1 MLDLLLLLVVI
12 NMEVND
18 GVAEVLLVEAEED
31 IVCIVLVNGTAE
43 VTVVV
48 EVVCVVPVDEDKPT
62 VKCAVEV
69 EMVGLDLVVVVIN
82 VEDKD
87 GVLS

>member
-43 VTVVV
+43 VTLAV
-48 EVVCVVPVDEDKPT
+48 EVVCVVPFDENKPT
-62 VKCAVEV
+62 VK
-69 EMVGLDLVVVVIN
+69 
-82 VEDKD
+82 
-87 GVLS
+87 

>member
-1 MLDLLLLLVVI
+1 MMGLDLVVVVI
-12 NMEVND
+12 NREDND

-43 VTVVV
+43 CTVVV
-48 EVVCVVPVDEDKPT
+48 EVVCVVLVDEDKPT

-69 EMVGLDLVVVVIN
+69 ETVGLDLVVVVIN

-87 GVLS
+87 GFLS

>member
-1 MLDLLLLLVVI
+1 MMGLDLVVVVI
-12 NMEVND
+12 NREDND
-18 GVAEVLLVEAEED
+18 GVAEVVLVEAKED

-43 VTVVV
+43 FTVVV

-69 EMVGLDLVVVVIN
+69 EMMWLDFVVVVIN

-87 GVLS
+87 GFLS